1 MSNARTAAEVTEVV
15 IEPTSEVGTR
25 IVLSPTVSKFVL
37 SRADAVL
44 LYGPRREGKLQ
55 PIDTPVLTPRGWV
68 KIGDLT
74 VGDDVIAGDGSITH
88 VVGVYPNGVMPFW
101 RLQFSDGTSTLA
113 GDAHFWQVETCWDR

>member
-44 LYGPRREGKLQ
+44 LYGPRREGKTTGAVAAILHHAERYPDAQ
-55 PIDTPVLTPRGWV
+55 PIKWAAVRDTWTNLNR
-68 KIGDLT
+68 T
-74 VGDDVIAGDGSITH
+74 V
-88 VVGVYPNGVMPFW
+88 ME
-101 RLQFSDGTSTLA
+101 TL
-113 GDAHFWQVETCWDR
+113 R